1 MKNKLFMY
9 LIALTCFATPAL
21 FAETRNAEIDAP
33 SKTLS
38 LQSGNIIVVSDPKDL
53 EKLVSALKAGQKQS
67 SQPADSNS
75 EKAETRKRQN
85 IWQLISGET
94 RELWDKLTEM
104 QIISMTNLYFL
115 IGGLFA
121 TFMAVAVMKWFLHSV
136 IVKKLTSRTK
146 SDTDDQIIIA
156 ITPPLAL
163 IIYSLGS
170 YLSIM
175 KIIIHAD
182 HHIFDWAGKITLALI
197 AASLV
202 WGVYRMLEIL
212 IAKMITY
219 VHKTD
224 TKVDDL
230 IIILLRKSLR
240 LALVIISALL
250 IGENILGMNI
260 TALLAGAGIL
270 GLAVAF
276 AAQDTI
282 ANFFGSIMII
292 FDKPFSVGERIKVGD
307 ISGVVENVGFR
318 STKLVTLDGHYITLP
333 NKKITES
340 AIENIARRPYI
351 KFIMNLTLV
360 YETTPEKMQQAM
372 DIIRELLH
380 QHEGMKED
388 MEPKIFFSGFN
399 DWSLNL
405 MAITWYHPGDWAAA
419 NTWYTGINLEIL
431 RRFNAAKIG
440 FAFPTNTTYL
450 VNGRENIKISVDQKV
465 D

>member
-1 MKNKLFMY
+1 MKNKLFIC
-9 LIALTCFATPAL
+9 LTALVCITGSTL
-21 FAETRNAEIDAP
+21 FAEPQKAEIDAP
-33 SKTLS
+33 AKTLS
-38 LQSGNIIVVSDPKDL
+38 LQSANIIVVSDAKDV
-53 EKLVSALKAGQKQS
+53 EKLVSAIKAGQKQS
-67 SQPADSNS
+67 GQLTDGEK
-75 EKAETRKRQN
+75 EKAESRKRQN

-94 RELWDKLTEM
+94 RELWDKLTAM
-104 QIISMTNLYFL
+104 KIISMSNLYFL

-121 TFMAVAVMKWFLHSV
+121 TFLAVAIMKWFLHSV
-136 IVKKLTSRTK
+136 IAKRLTSRTK
-146 SDTDDQIIIA
+146 SDVDDQIIVA

-163 IIYSLGS
+163 MVYSLGS

-175 KIIIHAD
+175 KIIIHAE
-182 HHIFDWAGKITLALI
+182 HHVFDWAGRITLALI

-212 IAKMITY
+212 IAKMISH

-230 IIILLRKSLR
+230 ILILLRKSLR
-240 LALVIISALL
+240 LALVIVSALL

-260 TALLAGAGIL
+260 TALLAGAGIF
-270 GLAVAF
+270 GLAIAF

-318 STKLVTLDGHYITLP
+318 STKLATLDGHYITLP

-351 KFIMNLTLV
+351 KFVMNLTLV

-372 DIIRELLH
+372 DILREILH

-405 MAITWYHPGDWAAA
+405 MCIVWYHPGDWAAA
-419 NTWYTGINLEIL
+419 NTWYSRVNLEIL
-431 RRFNAAKIG
+431 RRFNAAEIG
-440 FAFPTNTTYL
+440 FAFPSNTTYL
-450 VNGRENIKISVDQKV
+450 VNGRENIKISMDQKV
-465 D
+465 N